1 MSRETRTM
9 SYLAATLKAGAF
21 ALAALA
27 AIPAFAAEGHGDAP
41 KPHKEHWSFGGPLG
55 HFDKA
60 QLQRGFKVYREVC
73 ASCHSMSLISYRN
86 LTEEGGPQFSE
97 GQIRLL
103 AGEAKI
109 QDGPGDDG
117 QMFERPGRLSDR
129 IPGPFPNEQA
139 ARAANAGA
147 YPPDFSVLAKARGY
161 ERGWPWV
168 ILDFA
173 TQYQEYGVDYIHAL
187 LNGYDQKPPEGAH
200 GQPGL
205 HYNPYF
211 PGGWIAMP
219 KPIADGQ
226 VEYTD
231 GTPTTV
237 EQYSR
242 DVSAFMMWTAE
253 PHLEARKRI
262 GFIVFVFLAVFA
274 GLLYFTKKKVWSDVA
289 H

>member
-1 MSRETRTM
+1 MSR
-9 SYLAATLKAGAF
+9 TLSVI
-21 ALAALA
+21 AALA
-27 AIPAFAAEGHGDAP
+27 LTVVTAPAFAASGAT
-41 KPHKEHWSFGGPLG
+41 PHKEHWSFSGPFG
-55 HFDKA
+55 HFDRA

-73 ASCHSMSLISYRN
+73 SSCHSMELLSFRN
-86 LTEEGGPQFSE
+86 LMEPGGPEFSE

-103 AGEAKI
+103 AAEYQV

-129 IPGPFPNEQA
+129 FPSPFPNEQA
-139 ARAANAGA
+139 ARAANGGA
-147 YPPDFSVLAKARGY
+147 HPPDFSVLAKARSY

-168 ILDFA
+168 ILDFL

-187 LNGYDQKPPEGAH
+187 LNGYDHQPPAGH
-200 GQPGL
+200 QGQPGL

-219 KPIADGQ
+219 KPINDNQ

-231 GTPTTV
+231 GTPTTID
-237 EQYSR
+237 QYSR
-242 DVSAFMMWTAE
+242 DVSAFMMWAAE
-253 PHLEARKRI
+253 PHLETRKQT
-262 GFIVFVFLAVFA
+262 GFVVVIFLAVFA
-274 GLLYFTKKKVWSDVA
+274 GLLYFTKKKVWSDA